1 MLNSRPRGWYL
12 ARDVGLLAGVSGD
25 TIGQWA
31 RYGYIQSSWSDSIP
45 RVYSFQ
51 DVAEAIA
58 VHELI
63 DRGVVHADIRRA
75 ILGLREEYGD
85 WPLQA
90 APIVTTDPS
99 QSSARVAV
107 RNGGGA
113 VDVGRHPGQLFL
125 SFIELIEIG
134 GLLRRGGWALKGATD
149 IVHIEVD
156 PDRLSGRPT
165 IKDRRLPAE
174 KVARIAALAG
184 GRRTLAAEYDVR
196 AREIDDAVRWYER
209 VQQFESAA

>member
-1 MLNSRPRGWYL
+1 M
-12 ARDVGLLAGVSGD
+12 
-25 TIGQWA
+25 GQWA
-31 RYGYIQSSWSDSIP
+31 RHGYIRSSWSDLIP

-63 DRGVVHADIRRA
+63 DRGVSHAEIRAA
-75 ILGLREEYGD
+75 ILGLREEFGD

-90 APIVTTDPS
+90 APIVTTDRS
-99 QSSARVAV
+99 QAPARVAV
-107 RNGGGA
+107 RHGDA
-113 VDVGRHPGQLFL
+113 VMDVGRRRGQLFL

-134 GLLRRGGWALKGATD
+134 GLLRRGGWALKGVKD

-174 KVARIAALAG
+174 KVARIAAMDG
-184 GRRTLAAEYDVR
+184 GRRILATEYDVR
-196 AREIDDAVRWYER
+196 AREINDAVRSYER
-209 VQQFESAA
+209 VQRFQQAA